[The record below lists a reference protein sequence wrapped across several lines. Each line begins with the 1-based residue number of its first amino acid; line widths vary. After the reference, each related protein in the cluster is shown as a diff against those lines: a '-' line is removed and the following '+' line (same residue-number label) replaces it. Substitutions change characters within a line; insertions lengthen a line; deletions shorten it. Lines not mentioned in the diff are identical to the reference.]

1 MSNSKFIP
9 QPHKKQF
16 ITCSIDKNGKRV
28 VANQKDT
35 PIGASLKLIKI
46 KFKLK
51 SNRDGERFTIF
62 WDYGKN
68 TYTLKNYFL
77 EGDPIELTEEISGT
91 AGEMSKVLLADI
103 KKHLKKYNCKTIL
116 NMELECNYLT
126 LDISGHNVYFLNND
140 DKKLLWKA

>member
-46 KFKLK
+46 KLKLK

-77 EGDPIELTEEISGT
+77 EGD
-91 AGEMSKVLLADI
+91 
-103 KKHLKKYNCKTIL
+103 TI
-116 NMELECNYLT
+116 
-126 LDISGHNVYFLNND
+126 
-140 DKKLLWKA
+140 